1 MAVAVIAMSA
11 GYLRCSE
18 ACSARVGDYGPVKV
32 TANLSNT
39 SKAFGV
45 FTLAKT
51 KAGRSQSALIRD
63 RLVHDLLVAQQKL
76 AKVRNYTFL
85 FDMTSTTFRHRFA
98 TFLRA
103 YQLDGE
109 SFPKWVPHSLRHGAA
124 TYDYIR
130 GIPFADIKARGRWAN
145 DRVVHIYLQSG
156 EIALNRLKLP
166 KLPKHKPLPK
176 LCNTLRKIVK
186 KQRLRELYLTGL
198 ENKGLISL
206 TRAN

>member
-1 MAVAVIAMSA
+1 MVKSK
-11 GYLRCSE
+11 RNHPSE
-18 ACSARVGDYGPVKV
+18 
-32 TANLSNT
+32 
-39 SKAFGV
+39 
-45 FTLAKT
+45 
-51 KAGRSQSALIRD
+51 QSEREGSEPPA
-63 RLVHDLLVAQQKL
+63 
-76 AKVRNYTFL
+76 
-85 FDMTSTTFRHRFA
+85 
-98 TFLRA
+98 
-103 YQLDGE
+103 E
-109 SFPKWVPHSLRHGAA
+109 VPHESSDEVEHYEDAN
-124 TYDYIR
+124 D
-130 GIPFADIKARGRWAN
+130 RGRWAN